1 MIGTVDIQYLE
12 VEHALAE
19 AYKSLRTDLLY
30 TENVHVIAVTSSVV
44 GEGKSN
50 TSFQLAKSFAELG
63 KKTILIDCDMR
74 KAYMKRFLKVRT
86 KVNGLSELLSGQ
98 IDDALYETDTDNLSI
113 IFSGK
118 SPVNPSELLSSE
130 TFAKFIKKLRADYDY
145 IILDTPP
152 VSIGADTS
160 IIGRVVDGVVL
171 VVRNDYVKKIVV
183 QRSKQD
189 IIRNGGKLLG
199 VVLNRVNKYQDDYYY
214 GYYGT
219 YE

>member
-1 MIGTVDIQYLE
+1 M
-12 VEHALAE
+12 
-19 AYKSLRTDLLY
+19 
-30 TENVHVIAVTSSVV
+30 
-44 GEGKSN
+44 
-50 TSFQLAKSFAELG
+50 
-63 KKTILIDCDMR
+63 
-74 KAYMKRFLKVRT
+74 
-86 KVNGLSELLSGQ
+86 
-98 IDDALYETDTDNLSI
+98 
-113 IFSGK
+113 
-118 SPVNPSELLSSE
+118 NPSELLSSE
-130 TFAKFIKKLRADYDY
+130 TFAKFIKKLRANYDY